1 MQDQLSY
8 HYLEI
13 TALKIEQ
20 IRNKTGA
27 ITIQLKTEVEDIEIF
42 YRRRKEINSQIRNQ
56 LQGEEA
62 LQEEEIQAEEQI
74 HQESILEE
82 VEEEEEEEEAA

>member
-1 MQDQLSY
+1 MQDQVSY

-27 ITIQLKTEVEDIEIF
+27 IIIQLKTEVEDIEIF
-42 YRRRKEINSQIRNQ
+42 YQRQKEINSQIRNQ
-56 LQGEEA
+56 RQGEEVS
-62 LQEEEIQAEEQI
+62 QEEEIQAEVQI

-82 VEEEEEEEEAA
+82 VEEGEEAA

>member
-1 MQDQLSY
+1 MQDQVSY

-27 ITIQLKTEVEDIEIF
+27 IIIQLKTEVEDIEIF
-42 YRRRKEINSQIRNQ
+42 YRKQKEINSQIRNQ
-56 LQGEEA
+56 RQGEEVS
-62 LQEEEIQAEEQI
+62 QEEEIQAEAQI
-74 HQESILEE
+74 HQGSILEE
-82 VEEEEEEEEAA
+82 VEEGEEAA